1 MRSPYVEVLGPLRG
15 GSGGAVG
22 AGGFVVGDG
31 AAGGDRGCRR
41 TGRGTGGRAG
51 ARASQGGGGR
61 SNCDPPA
68 TAGTRVVPVC
78 RQDGGSPY
86 GYVPHRNRMHGGVVL
101 FASLKG
107 VW

>member
-1 MRSPYVEVLGPLRG
+1 MWLVMGRRAATGDV
-15 GSGGAVG
+15 
-22 AGGFVVGDG
+22 AGQD
-31 AAGGDRGCRR
+31 A
-41 TGRGTGGRAG
+41 GRAVAQEREPPKG
-51 ARASQGGGGR
+51 EAVAV
-61 SNCDPPA
+61 NCDPPA

>member
-1 MRSPYVEVLGPLRG
+1 MEGLGSLRG
-15 GSGGAVG
+15 VSGGAVG

-31 AAGGDRGCRR
+31 AAGGDMICRR
-41 TGRGTGGRAG
+41 TGRGT
-51 ARASQGGGGR
+51 
-61 SNCDPPA
+61 P
-68 TAGTRVVPVC
+68 VVVVS

-86 GYVPHRNRMHGGVVL
+86 GCVPHRNRMHGGVVL